1 MPVVLASFAAVSLD
15 MTCKGDV
22 FLGLLIEL
30 AVRRCGDDD
39 VSHGDGSLDLF
50 AELALG
56 LFKCVDDCLCSFV
69 GLVVCRGGGED
80 GLSHGDVSLRLFSEL
95 AVGCGGTG
103 LVSGF
108 PMPILKS

>member
-56 LFKCVDDCLCSFV
+56 LFRPITALKIN
-69 GLVVCRGGGED
+69 
-80 GLSHGDVSLRLFSEL
+80 SLYIIYPR
-95 AVGCGGTG
+95 
-103 LVSGF
+103 
-108 PMPILKS
+108 